1 MTAPQRAEFTAAGM
15 GARVVA
21 LVGAL
26 AAVLA
31 MSMPWASEDNTGVAE
46 TGEVLLMR
54 GGVEWTGWGIYGAS
68 RLDGHRPVSLTVA
81 MILIAGTAVLAL
93 AAWVAFERT
102 RRRWLPP
109 ATAAAAVIMLVV
121 SFPGLEG
128 VNGRFGTGHITTTEF
143 GIVVWRL
150 AVAAVALGSTRLAL
164 LQEEAAQP
172 LRHDAA

>member
-1 MTAPQRAEFTAAGM
+1 MTAPQDFTSAGM

-26 AAVLA
+26 GAVLA
-31 MSMPWASEDNTGVAE
+31 LSMPWASEDNTGVAE
-46 TGEVLLMR
+46 SGEVLLLR

-81 MILIAGTAVLAL
+81 MILIAGTVLVAIG
-93 AAWVAFERT
+93 AWVAFERT

-109 ATAAAAVIMLVV
+109 ATAAAAVIALVV

-128 VNGRFGTGHITTTEF
+128 VNGRFGAGHVTTTEF

-150 AVAAVALGSTRLAL
+150 AIAVVALGSTRLAL
-164 LQEEAAQP
+164 LQEAAKP
-172 LRHDAA
+172 LRPDAD

>member
-26 AAVLA
+26 GAVLA
-31 MSMPWASEDNTGVAE
+31 MSMPWASEVNTGVAE
-46 TGEVLLMR
+46 SGQVLLLA
-54 GGVEWTGWGIYGAS
+54 GGVEWTGWGIYDAS

-81 MILIAGTAVLAL
+81 MILIAGTVLVAI

-109 ATAAAAVIMLVV
+109 ATAAAATIMLVV
-121 SFPGLEG
+121 SFPGLDG
-128 VNGRFGTGHITTTEF
+128 ISGRFGTGHTATTEF

-164 LQEEAAQP
+164 LQE
-172 LRHDAA
+172 DAARPLHPDLT

>member
-1 MTAPQRAEFTAAGM
+1 MTAPQRAGLTSAGM

-26 AAVLA
+26 GAVLA
-31 MSMPWASEDNTGVAE
+31 MSMPWASEDNTGVAQSGE
-46 TGEVLLMR
+46 TLLLR

-81 MILIAGTAVLAL
+81 MILIAGTVLVAL
-93 AAWVAFERT
+93 GAWVAFERAG
-102 RRRWLPP
+102 RRWLPP
-109 ATAAAAVIMLVV
+109 STAVTAVIMLIV

-128 VNGRFGTGHITTTEF
+128 VSGRFGAGHVTVTEF

-150 AVAAVALGSTRLAL
+150 SVAAVALGSTRLAL
-164 LQEEAAQP
+164 LQEAARP
-172 LRHDAA
+172 LSPDTA

>member
-1 MTAPQRAEFTAAGM
+1 MTAPQRAEFTSAGI

-26 AAVLA
+26 GAVLA

-46 TGEVLLMR
+46 SGETLLLR

-81 MILIAGTAVLAL
+81 MILIAGTVLVAL
-93 AAWVAFERT
+93 GAWVAFERT

-109 ATAAAAVIMLVV
+109 ATAAAAVIMLIV

-128 VNGRFGTGHITTTEF
+128 VSGRFGAGHFTVTEF

-150 AVAAVALGSTRLAL
+150 SIAAVVLGSTRLAL
-164 LQEEAAQP
+164 LQEAAQP
-172 LRHDAA
+172 LSPDAT

>member
-1 MTAPQRAEFTAAGM
+1 MTAPQRAEFSLAGM

-26 AAVLA
+26 GAVLA

-46 TGEVLLMR
+46 SGEVLLLR

-81 MILIAGTAVLAL
+81 MILIAGTVLVAIG
-93 AAWVAFERT
+93 AWVAFERT

-109 ATAAAAVIMLVV
+109 ATAAAAAVMLIV

-128 VNGRFGTGHITTTEF
+128 VNGRFGTGHTTVTEF
-143 GIVVWRL
+143 GIIVWRL
-150 AVAAVALGSTRLAL
+150 AVAAVLLGSTRLAL
-164 LQEEAAQP
+164 LQEAAPP
-172 LRHDAA
+172 LGPDAV

>member
-1 MTAPQRAEFTAAGM
+1 MTAPQRADFTSAGM

-26 AAVLA
+26 GAVLA
-31 MSMPWASEDNTGVAE
+31 MSMPWASEDKTGVATSGE
-46 TGEVLLMR
+46 TLLLS

-81 MILIAGTAVLAL
+81 MILIAGTVLVAI
-93 AAWVAFERT
+93 AAWVAFERAQ
-102 RRRWLPP
+102 RRWLAP
-109 ATAAAAVIMLVV
+109 ATAATAVIMLIV
-121 SFPGLEG
+121 SFPGLES
-128 VNGRFGTGHITTTEF
+128 VSGRFGAGHVTVTEF

-164 LQEEAAQP
+164 LQETAQP
-172 LRHDAA
+172 VRPEAT

>member
-1 MTAPQRAEFTAAGM
+1 MTAPQHPELTSAGV

-26 AAVLA
+26 CAVLA
-31 MSMPWASEDNTGVAE
+31 MSMPWVSEELTGTAE
-46 TGEVLLMR
+46 SGQVLVLR
-54 GGVEWTGWGIYGAS
+54 GGDEWTGWGIYGAS
-68 RLDGHRPVSLTVA
+68 RFNGHRPVSLTVA
-81 MILIAGTAVLAL
+81 MILIAGTVLIAL

-109 ATAAAAVIMLVV
+109 ATAAVAAVLLIV

-128 VNGRFGTGHITTTEF
+128 VGGRYGAGHFVTTEF

-150 AVAAVALGSTRLAL
+150 AIAAVMLGSTRLAL
-164 LQEEAAQP
+164 LQEAARP
-172 LRHDAA
+172 LRPDAT

>member
-1 MTAPQRAEFTAAGM
+1 M
-15 GARVVA
+15 A

-26 AAVLA
+26 GAVLA

-46 TGEVLLMR
+46 SGEVLLLR

-81 MILIAGTAVLAL
+81 MILIVGTVLVAL
-93 AAWVAFERT
+93 GAWVAFERT

-109 ATAAAAVIMLVV
+109 ATAAAAVIALVV
-121 SFPGLEG
+121 SFPGLES
-128 VNGRFGTGHITTTEF
+128 VNGRFGTGHVTTTEF

-150 AVAAVALGSTRLAL
+150 AIAAVALGSTRLAL
-164 LQEEAAQP
+164 LQEAAKP
-172 LRHDAA
+172 LRPDAG

>member
-1 MTAPQRAEFTAAGM
+1 MTAPQRTEFTAAGI

-31 MSMPWASEDNTGVAE
+31 MSMPWASEDNTGE
-46 TGEVLLMR
+46 FGTGQALLMR
-54 GGVEWTGWGIYGAS
+54 GGVEWTGWGIYDAS

-81 MILIAGTAVLAL
+81 MILIVGTVAVAV

-109 ATAAAAVIMLVV
+109 ATAAAGVLMLIV

-128 VNGRFGTGHITTTEF
+128 VNGRFGAGHITTTEF
-143 GIVVWRL
+143 GVVVWRL
-150 AVAAVALGSTRLAL
+150 AVAAVVLGSTRLAL
-164 LQEEAAQP
+164 LQEATQP
-172 LRHDAA
+172 LRHDAS